1 MQIGLIIGFLYITTK
16 SEIMKTLMALITF
29 SAVFLSSC
37 SHYYYVA
44 NVQNVPLFREK
55 NELRLSGS
63 YGCGDESQSGE
74 AQVAYSITDKL
85 ALMANFMRAT
95 GGTVSSKDYGKG
107 TYFEGAVGYFK
118 PIAEFGVFEV
128 YGGLGGCRQHHEY
141 TRLTYDG
148 SSYNDTYQGS
158 SDASFV
164 KLFIQP
170 SFGITFNWFDVAFST
185 RICNITYTSIKN
197 NILGNTTEYEKLYA
211 AEAKSHFNLEPALT
225 LRAGWKNVKVQVQA
239 EYAGVLNNPGAYI
252 GEDWHLSIGMN
263 FAIAN
268 RYK

>member
-1 MQIGLIIGFLYITTK
+1 MKKLIVTM
-16 SEIMKTLMALITF
+16 SF
-29 SAVFLSSC
+29 SAVLFCSC

-55 NELRLSGS
+55 NELRLSGF
-63 YGCGDESQSGE
+63 YGSGDESISGE
-74 AQVAYSITDKL
+74 AQAAYSITDHIGI
-85 ALMANFMRAT
+85 MADFMAAS

-107 TYFEGAVGYFK
+107 SYFEGAVGYFK

-128 YGGLGGCRQHHEY
+128 YGGLGGSRQHHKY
-141 TRLTYDG
+141 TSTAYDA
-148 SSYNDTYQGS
+148 SSGFYDTYQGS

-170 SFGITFNWFDVAFST
+170 SYGITFNMFDVAFST
-185 RICNITYTSIKN
+185 RICNITYTSINN
-197 NILGNTTEYEKLYA
+197 NIMGNTNEYEKLYA
-211 AEAKSHFNLEPALT
+211 AGAKSHFNLEPALT

-239 EYAGVLNNPGAYI
+239 EYAGLLNNQGAYI
-252 GEDWHLSIGMN
+252 GEDWHLSIGLN
-263 FAIAN
+263 FAIAK